1 MQEAARPVT
10 AGTRVVAATRG
21 WLLPYLLMAVVSLVE
36 LLASGVIVGGFLV
49 LAPLLDSRLST
60 RRSQVIAVGLVT
72 LAVACALGIWTGKL
86 VGGQLF
92 IRLLLIA
99 LATLFALV
107 NWGASQR
114 EQSALERA
122 ADTIRMAGSLAA
134 GLEPEEAYDL
144 LARSARTLFAA
155 NAAAVYR
162 RQGEQMVTVGQAR
175 DPEVPAMPLRLPRA
189 SYPSA
194 FMTVTRRVGVRAS
207 TEPEAPM
214 LEARGLSNLLWLPL
228 LDRAGEQL
236 GTIVLAWKRDPRL
249 SAQALEASESFAGLG
264 ARAISGSERVRAQT
278 EVLEQIQALLLTT
291 PPAWIAGFQVGV
303 RYQSASGLAHGHHLL
318 ALAAVD
324 GGRVGREQRP
334 GRAGQQ
340 VV

>member
-21 WLLPYLLMAVVSLVE
+21 WLLPYLLIAVVSLVE
-36 LLASGVIVGGFLV
+36 LLASGIIVGGFLV
-49 LAPLLDSRLST
+49 LAPLLASRLST

-72 LAVACALGIWTGKL
+72 LAVAAALGIVTDKL

-92 IRLLLIA
+92 IRLLLIT

-107 NWGASQR
+107 NWGAAQR

-189 SYPSA
+189 SFPSA
-194 FMTVTRRVGVRAS
+194 FMTVTRRVRVRAS

-214 LEARGLSNLLWLPL
+214 LEARGLSSLLWLPL

-236 GTIVLAWKRDPRL
+236 GTIVLAWKRDPKL
-249 SAQALEASESFAGLG
+249 S
-264 ARAISGSERVRAQT
+264 
-278 EVLEQIQALLLTT
+278 
-291 PPAWIAGFQVGV
+291 
-303 RYQSASGLAHGHHLL
+303 
-318 ALAAVD
+318 
-324 GGRVGREQRP
+324 
-334 GRAGQQ
+334 
-340 VV
+340 